1 MLHGQGSR
9 NSRWPKMVDR
19 TSIDGLIANS
29 KLLLLLVVTSYI
41 IQKVFLNVLSI
52 VSGIIYYNTKKADLE
67 NSSTVHSVIQCI
79 ILL

>member
-29 KLLLLLVVTSYI
+29 KLLLLVVTSYI

>member
-1 MLHGQGSR
+1 
-9 NSRWPKMVDR
+9 MVDR

-29 KLLLLLVVTSYI
+29 KLLLLLLVVTSYI

-52 VSGIIYYNTKKADLE
+52 VSGIIYCNTKKADLE

>member
-1 MLHGQGSR
+1 
-9 NSRWPKMVDR
+9 MVDR

-67 NSSTVHSVIQCI
+67 HSSTVHSVIQCI

>member
-1 MLHGQGSR
+1 
-9 NSRWPKMVDR
+9 MVDR

-29 KLLLLLVVTSYI
+29 KLLLLVVTSYI